1 MINYK
6 KAGFDNLKSM
16 FDTMLDLQAKE
27 DHKGFVKLCSL
38 LNKEQKIGFIDYGKT
53 HHVFAGAMKD
63 MVCESMGGF
72 TVAQAYMD
80 TVSLELN
87 KYGYMITNSEG
98 GSYPEISFT
107 DNQFIEGTVSLYDKK
122 IKMKAVDAD
131 EKIYEKSITFNNI
144 DDMLES
150 INHFQNDIIETFRAK
165 AVPDCSMDSMLQ
177 DEDFMK
183 SIDAEAIMPKK
194 EAEAEDTIAVN
205 ELTLYAE
212 NDGQLYY
219 QRIQPII
226 KNYARKMLRNVYDE
240 TLAIKGF
247 MYVVNDA
254 LKKYNAELGEL
265 RLTKEEKEEVAKNL
279 LDHYM
284 AEIKDTVDQISIGR
298 VEKESNEDEE
308 LDKKIAAISG
318 DSLEALVLSKFLKE
332 DPKNVSTMD
341 GENYS
346 VKNKTEVFKVSE
358 RPLDIKE
365 QGYKE
370 DSFMEDGKE
379 YFIYWK

>member
-150 INHFQNDIIETFRAK
+150 INHFQNDIIETFRNK

-183 SIDAEAIMPKK
+183 SIGAEAIMPKK
-194 EAEAEDTIAVN
+194 EAEVEDPIAVN
-205 ELTLYAE
+205 ELTLYAI

-265 RLTKEEKEEVAKNL
+265 NLTKEEKEEVAKNL
-279 LDHYM
+279 LDRYM
-284 AEIKDTVDQISIGR
+284 DEIKDTVDQISIGR

>member
-27 DHKGFVKLCSL
+27 DHRGFVKLCSL

-53 HHVFAGAMKD
+53 HQVFAGAMKD

-131 EKIYEKSITFNNI
+131 EKIYEKSITFNTI

-150 INHFQNDIIETFRAK
+150 INHFQNDIIETFRNK

-183 SIDAEAIMPKK
+183 SIGAEAIMPKK
-194 EAEAEDTIAVN
+194 EAEVEDTVAVN
-205 ELTLYAE
+205 ELTLYAI

-265 RLTKEEKEEVAKNL
+265 NLTKEEKEEVAKNL

-284 AEIKDTVDQISIGR
+284 DEIKDTVDQISIGR

-318 DSLEALVLSKFLKE
+318 DSMEALVLSKFLKE

>member
-1 MINYK
+1 
-6 KAGFDNLKSM
+6 
-16 FDTMLDLQAKE
+16 
-27 DHKGFVKLCSL
+27 
-38 LNKEQKIGFIDYGKT
+38 
-53 HHVFAGAMKD
+53 
-63 MVCESMGGF
+63 
-72 TVAQAYMD
+72 
-80 TVSLELN
+80 
-87 KYGYMITNSEG
+87 MITNSEG

-107 DNQFIEGTVSLYDKK
+107 DNQFIEGTIYLYDKK

-131 EKIYEKSITFNNI
+131 EKIYEKSITFNTI

-150 INHFQNDIIETFRAK
+150 INHFQNDIIETFRNK

-177 DEDFMK
+177 DEAFMK
-183 SIDAEAIMPKK
+183 SIDSEAIMPKK
-194 EAEAEDTIAVN
+194 EAEAEYTVAVN
-205 ELTLYAE
+205 ELTLYAI

-219 QRIQPII
+219 QKTQPII

-265 RLTKEEKEEVAKNL
+265 NLTKEEKEEVAKNL

-284 AEIKDTVDQISIGR
+284 DEIKDTVDQISIGR

-346 VKNKTEVFKVSE
+346 VKNKTEVFKVSD

-365 QGYKE
+365 QGYQE

>member
-1 MINYK
+1 
-6 KAGFDNLKSM
+6 
-16 FDTMLDLQAKE
+16 
-27 DHKGFVKLCSL
+27 
-38 LNKEQKIGFIDYGKT
+38 
-53 HHVFAGAMKD
+53 
-63 MVCESMGGF
+63 
-72 TVAQAYMD
+72 
-80 TVSLELN
+80 
-87 KYGYMITNSEG
+87 
-98 GSYPEISFT
+98 
-107 DNQFIEGTVSLYDKK
+107 
-122 IKMKAVDAD
+122 
-131 EKIYEKSITFNNI
+131 
-144 DDMLES
+144 
-150 INHFQNDIIETFRAK
+150 
-165 AVPDCSMDSMLQ
+165 
-177 DEDFMK
+177 
-183 SIDAEAIMPKK
+183 
-194 EAEAEDTIAVN
+194 
-205 ELTLYAE
+205 
-212 NDGQLYY
+212 
-219 QRIQPII
+219 
-226 KNYARKMLRNVYDE
+226 
-240 TLAIKGF
+240 

-298 VEKESNEDEE
+298 VEKASNEDEE